1 MPILLEKVFTVL
13 IMPVNLSL
21 ALGLTAAILFR
32 FGRQR
37 VAGVMLALSLALL
50 WVFSTPVIA
59 QTILASLES
68 QIAITTRPQQADV
81 AILLGGG
88 SDNVGRA
95 LHASRLLR
103 AGRVRFI
110 LISAGNVPWYE
121 AREPEAQSIA
131 QLLKEWGIPDD
142 VLILESQSRNTF
154 ENAQRSKSIWD
165 AHGFKSGLLVTS
177 AIHMPRAL
185 AVFRQAGF
193 DVEPAP
199 SNFYGGPTFEES
211 VLAILPS
218 AAALQSSSVAL
229 KEWLGLFIYR
239 VRGWA

>member
-1 MPILLEKVFTVL
+1 
-13 IMPVNLSL
+13 
-21 ALGLTAAILFR
+21 
-32 FGRQR
+32 
-37 VAGVMLALSLALL
+37 
-50 WVFSTPVIA
+50 VIA

-68 QIAITTRPQQADV
+68 QIAVTTRPQQADV

-88 SDNVGRA
+88 SDNLGRA

-103 AGRVRFI
+103 AGHVRFI

-131 QLLKEWGIPDD
+131 QLVKEWGIPDD

-199 SNFYGGPTFEES
+199 SNFYGRRAS
-211 VLAILPS
+211 SPS
-218 AAALQSSSVAL
+218 CPALRRSSLRVSPSKNGSACSFIVFAAGR
-229 KEWLGLFIYR
+229 EYEIRLG
-239 VRGWA
+239 